1 VQYAGKEN
9 DDLEQR
15 IDNQIAGLI
24 NLIER
29 KYISTKSNFR
39 KLDFAK
45 IAQYFTLD
53 VITDVAFGKPFG
65 YIATDSDVHEYIKMT
80 EDSMPVIM
88 VVSVLP
94 WLTKVLMSPVFKF
107 LLPSEKD
114 KLGFGKFMGY
124 VSGSYMIWA
133 KKLLTTSVLPKKL
146 SLNDS
151 GQIKKSSEI
160 CSAHS
165 SPMA

>member
-1 VQYAGKEN
+1 
-9 DDLEQR
+9 
-15 IDNQIAGLI
+15 
-24 NLIER
+24 
-29 KYISTKSNFR
+29 
-39 KLDFAK
+39 
-45 IAQYFTLD
+45 
-53 VITDVAFGKPFG
+53 VAFGKPFG
-65 YIATDSDVHEYIKMT
+65 YIATDSDMHEYIKMT

-124 VSGSYMIWA
+124 DLDNYMIQVEE
-133 KKLLTTSVLPKKL
+133 LLTTIVSPKKL

-151 GQIKKSSEI
+151 GQIKRSRET
-160 CSAHS
+160 C
-165 SPMA
+165 

>member
-1 VQYAGKEN
+1 
-9 DDLEQR
+9 
-15 IDNQIAGLI
+15 
-24 NLIER
+24 
-29 KYISTKSNFR
+29 
-39 KLDFAK
+39 
-45 IAQYFTLD
+45 
-53 VITDVAFGKPFG
+53 VAFGRPFG

-124 VSGSYMIWA
+124 VLDTLMIQVE
-133 KKLLTTSVLPKKL
+133 KLL
-146 SLNDS
+146 
-151 GQIKKSSEI
+151 IA
-160 CSAHS
+160 C
-165 SPMA
+165 